1 MENWSKWSEEITVRE
16 ADVDFRGL
24 MKPSALLRYAEYM
37 ATEHSRREG
46 MPDEFFRAQHLAYL
60 LGKQALS
67 FEHVPQ
73 KGDKLLLTTLPEQ
86 SSRGTNKRIL
96 LAQDA
101 SGKTVAQVDARWIM
115 VDTTTARILRRPPEE
130 IDRHWNTQV
139 PHELPQTVE
148 KPSALNSAGIW
159 RANYS
164 LCDINGHINNACYLD
179 IACDALPLEV
189 MQQGPVRTAAVKY
202 HREVKLGQE
211 MEVFTGQTE
220 GGWYVMGRREGL
232 TTFELAFQW

>member
-1 MENWSKWSEEITVRE
+1 MENWIKWTEEITVRE
-16 ADVDFRGL
+16 ADVDFRGR

-46 MPDEFFRAQHLAYL
+46 MPDEFFRTHHLAYL

-67 FEHVPQ
+67 FEQVPQ
-73 KGDKLLLTTLPEQ
+73 KGDRLLLTTLPEQ

-96 LAQDA
+96 LVQDA

-130 IDRHWNTQV
+130 IDRHWNAQV
-139 PHELPQTVE
+139 PFELPQTVG
-148 KPSALNSAGIW
+148 KPPFLNSAGVW
-159 RANYS
+159 RASYS

-189 MQQGPVRTAAVKY
+189 MQQGPVRFAAVKC
-202 HREVKLGQE
+202 HREVKLGEE
-211 MEVFTGQTE
+211 MEVSVGQTE
-220 GGWYVMGRREGL
+220 DGWAVTGRREGSAA
-232 TTFELAFQW
+232 FELAFRW